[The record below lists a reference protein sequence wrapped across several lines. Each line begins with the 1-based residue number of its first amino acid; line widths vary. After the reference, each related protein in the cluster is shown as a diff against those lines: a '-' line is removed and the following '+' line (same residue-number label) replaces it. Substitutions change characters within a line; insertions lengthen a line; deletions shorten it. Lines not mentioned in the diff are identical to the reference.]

1 MQSEPYVWSNDSAK
15 EDSAKEREAGNAPV
29 LRFV

>member
-1 MQSEPYVWSNDSAK
+1 MQSEPYASTNDNAK